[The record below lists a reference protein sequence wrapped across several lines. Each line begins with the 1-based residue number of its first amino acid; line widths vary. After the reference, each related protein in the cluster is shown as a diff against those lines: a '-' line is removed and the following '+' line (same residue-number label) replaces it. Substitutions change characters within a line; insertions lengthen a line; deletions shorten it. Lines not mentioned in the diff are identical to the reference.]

1 MDRDPQDCAGGSEQ
15 NHPKEKE
22 NPEGKVVM

>member
-1 MDRDPQDCAGGSEQ
+1 MDRGPQDCAGGSKQ